1 MTDLEPA
8 TGEELQ
14 EALSHRYVDA
24 ARAVLLASGRF
35 AVFSMAGGEIIAC
48 VGPEGLASAV
58 AEACRI
64 SGESWTRSREN
75 RDREPTVQVS
85 GTAQELGL

>member
-8 TGEELQ
+8 TAEELQ

-35 AVFSMAGGEIIAC
+35 AVFSMAGGKIIAC
-48 VGPEGLASAV
+48 VGPEGLPAAV

-64 SGESWTRSREN
+64 SGESWIHSREN
-75 RDREPTVQVS
+75 RDREPAVQVS
-85 GTAQELGL
+85 QSARDLGL